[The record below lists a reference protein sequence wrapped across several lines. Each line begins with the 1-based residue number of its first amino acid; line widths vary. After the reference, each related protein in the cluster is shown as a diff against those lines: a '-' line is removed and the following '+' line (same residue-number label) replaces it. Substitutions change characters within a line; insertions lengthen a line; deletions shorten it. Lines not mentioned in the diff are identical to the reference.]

1 MSINRNYQNFN
12 LKYLGQNTGCN
23 CCCNRNN
30 QSAYSPFGIFGSGVI
45 GQPQS
50 SANNFFNPFGMMFG
64 GFSPM
69 FTQMFSFNP
78 FGGFTF
84 PAFNFTF
91 PQFSSF
97 QMMPK
102 LEMPKF
108 AFNPIFV
115 KNPAKISE
123 TGKNDKSKE
132 IGNSDKSDNGK
143 KSSGNSNKTD
153 VTLVSAQDKETVIA
167 QMSNNDKAFDDVL
180 KEKGV
185 EYDAKVGHE
194 VTTYALNKARN
205 KSDGDCALFVS
216 NAFEKTG
223 NDIGR
228 GDAHEKN
235 DKIEELASDRFTK
248 IKLDAPDDIRKLPA
262 GSVVVYEKGACDY
275 SETFGHVFI
284 ATGNGRGVSDFLEQN
299 PRLTTADFNKVS
311 IYIPTKKSTQA

>member
-23 CCCNRNN
+23 CCCNCNK
-30 QSAYSPFGIFGSGVI
+30 QSADSPFGIFGSGVV

-50 SANNFFNPFGMMFG
+50 SANNFFSPFGMMFG
-64 GFSPM
+64 GISPM

-78 FGGFTF
+78 FGSFTF

-108 AFNPIFV
+108 DFTPIIAIT
-115 KNPAKISE
+115 PAKSSGTSG
-123 TGKNDKSKE
+123 TG
-132 IGNSDKSDNGK
+132 KSDNGK

-153 VTLVSAQDKETVIA
+153 VTLVSAQDKKTVIE
-167 QMSNNDKAFDDVL
+167 QMSNNDKAFEGVL

-205 KSDGDCALFVS
+205 KSNGDCALFV
-216 NAFEKTG
+216 NDAFQNTG
-223 NDIGR
+223 NSIGR
-228 GDAHEKN
+228 GDAHQKN
-235 DKIEELASDRFTK
+235 EKIEELASDRFTE
-248 IKLDAPDDIRKLPA
+248 IKLDVPDDIRKLPA

-275 SETFGHVFI
+275 SDTFGHVFI

-299 PRLTTADFNKVS
+299 PRLTTTDFNKVS

>member
-12 LKYLGQNTGCN
+12 LKYLGQNTSCN

-30 QSAYSPFGIFGSGVI
+30 QSAHSPFGIFGSGVV
-45 GQPQS
+45 GQPQF
-50 SANNFFNPFGMMFG
+50 SANNFFSPFGMMFG

-97 QMMPK
+97 QMPTF
-102 LEMPKF
+102 EMPKF
-108 AFNPIFV
+108 DFTPIIAST
-115 KNPAKISE
+115 PAKSSGTSG
-123 TGKNDKSKE
+123 TG
-132 IGNSDKSDNGK
+132 KSDNGK

-167 QMSNNDKAFDDVL
+167 QMSNNDKEFEDVL

-185 EYDAKVGHE
+185 QYNAEVGHK

-205 KSDGDCALFVS
+205 KSDGDCALFV
-216 NAFEKTG
+216 NDAFENTG
-223 NDIGR
+223 NSIGR
-228 GDAHEKN
+228 GDAHQKN
-235 DKIEELASDRFTK
+235 EKIEELARDKFTK
-248 IKLDAPDDIRKLPA
+248 IKLDAPEDIRKLPA

>member
-30 QSAYSPFGIFGSGVI
+30 QSAHSPFGIFGSGVV

-50 SANNFFNPFGMMFG
+50 SVNNFFNPFGMMFG

-97 QMMPK
+97 QMPK
-102 LEMPKF
+102 LEIPKF
-108 AFNPIFV
+108 DFTPIIAST
-115 KNPAKISE
+115 PAKSSGTSG
-123 TGKNDKSKE
+123 TG
-132 IGNSDKSDNGK
+132 KSDNGK
-143 KSSGNSNKTD
+143 KASSRSKKTE
-153 VTLVSAQDKETVIA
+153 VTPLTAQTKKTVIS
-167 QMSNNDKAFDDVL
+167 QMSNNDKEFEDVL

-185 EYDAKVGHE
+185 QYNAEVGHE

-205 KSDGDCALFVS
+205 KSDGDCALFV
-216 NAFEKTG
+216 NDAFECTG
-223 NDIGR
+223 NNIGR
-228 GDAHEKN
+228 GHAHEKN
-235 DKIEELASDRFTK
+235 DKIEELASDKFTK
-248 IKLDAPDDIRKLPA
+248 IELDTPDDLRKLPA
-262 GSVVVYEKGACDY
+262 GSVVVYEKGACGY
-275 SETFGHVFI
+275 SNVHGHVFI